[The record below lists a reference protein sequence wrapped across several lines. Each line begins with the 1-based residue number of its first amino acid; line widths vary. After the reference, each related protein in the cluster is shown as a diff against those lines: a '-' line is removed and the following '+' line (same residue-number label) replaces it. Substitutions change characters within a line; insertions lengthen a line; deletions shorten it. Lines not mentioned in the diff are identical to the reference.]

1 MSTNSRLKRI
11 NEQLR
16 QELSMLIRKEITD
29 PRAML
34 VSITLVETVRDFSQ
48 AKVYVTYLGP
58 DEERQEIIDLL
69 HEYGPEFRRQLG
81 KILRLRTIP
90 RFHFVYDDLLE
101 KSNAITSLITEAIRS
116 DEQKAKEHPSEETSH
131 NEIEDESKI

>member
-1 MSTNSRLKRI
+1 MSNNNSRLKRI

-16 QELSMLIRKEITD
+16 QELSMLIRKEISD
-29 PRAML
+29 SRALM
-34 VSITLVETVRDFSQ
+34 VSITIVEMVRDYSQ

-58 DEERQEIIDLL
+58 EEERKEIIALL
-69 HEYGPEFRRQLG
+69 HEYAPEFRRQLG

-101 KSNAITSLITEAIRS
+101 KSNAITSLISEAIRT
-116 DEQKAKEHPSEETSH
+116 DEKKAEESRK
-131 NEIEDESKI
+131 DESED

>member
-1 MSTNSRLKRI
+1 MSNNSRLKRI
-11 NEQLR
+11 DEQLR
-16 QELSMLIRKEITD
+16 QELSMLIRKEISD
-29 PRAML
+29 SRAMM

-48 AKVYVTYLGP
+48 AKVYITYLGP
-58 DEERQEIIDLL
+58 KEERDEIIDLL

-90 RFHFVYDDLLE
+90 RFHFIYDDLLE

-116 DEQKAKEHPSEETSH
+116 DELKAEKNRT
-131 NEIEDESKI
+131 DESED

>member
-1 MSTNSRLKRI
+1 MSNNSRLKRI
-11 NEQLR
+11 DEQLR
-16 QELSMLIRKEITD
+16 QELSMLIRKEISD
-29 PRAML
+29 SRAMM

-58 DEERQEIIDLL
+58 AEERGDVIDML

-90 RFHFVYDDLLE
+90 RFHFIYDDLLE
-101 KSNAITSLITEAIRS
+101 KSNAMTSLITEAIRS
-116 DEQKAKEHPSEETSH
+116 DELKAEKNRT
-131 NEIEDESKI
+131 DESED

>member
-1 MSTNSRLKRI
+1 MSNNSRLKRI
-11 NEQLR
+11 DEQLR
-16 QELSMLIRKEITD
+16 QELSMLIRKEISD
-29 PRAML
+29 SRAMM

-58 DEERQEIIDLL
+58 AEERNDVIDML

-90 RFHFVYDDLLE
+90 RFHFIYDDLLE
-101 KSNAITSLITEAIRS
+101 KSNAMTSLITEAIRS
-116 DEQKAKEHPSEETSH
+116 DELKAEKNRT
-131 NEIEDESKI
+131 DESED

>member
-1 MSTNSRLKRI
+1 MDSKNSRLKRI

-16 QELSMLIRKEITD
+16 QELSLLIRKD
-29 PRAML
+29 
-34 VSITLVETVRDFSQ
+34 VSDSRVLMVSVTQVDTVRDFSQ
-48 AKVYVTYLGP
+48 AKVYITYLGP
-58 DEERQEIIDLL
+58 DEERKEIIALL
-69 HEYGPEFRRQLG
+69 HEYAPEFRRQLG

-116 DEQKAKEHPSEETSH
+116 DEMKAEESRKDDSE
-131 NEIEDESKI
+131 D

>member
-1 MSTNSRLKRI
+1 MSNNSRLKRI

-16 QELSMLIRKEITD
+16 QELSLLIRKDMSD
-29 PRAML
+29 PRAMM

-58 DEERQEIIDLL
+58 EEERGEIIDLL
-69 HEYGPEFRRQLG
+69 HDYGPEFRRQLG

-116 DEQKAKEHPSEETSH
+116 DEMKAESRTDDTEKE
-131 NEIEDESKI
+131 

>member
-1 MSTNSRLKRI
+1 MSNNSRLKRI
-11 NEQLR
+11 DEQLR
-16 QELSMLIRKEITD
+16 QELSMLIRKEISD
-29 PRAML
+29 ARAMM

-58 DEERQEIIDLL
+58 AEERSDVIDML

-90 RFHFVYDDLLE
+90 RFHFIYDDLLE
-101 KSNAITSLITEAIRS
+101 KSNAMTSLITEAIRS
-116 DEQKAKEHPSEETSH
+116 DELKAEKNRT
-131 NEIEDESKI
+131 DESED